1 KRITAPN
8 TAEPTTPPGSLSTDE
23 LSTTPSS
30 PPPPPTAA
38 MNNSVDARTEI
49 LNDNVELFNSFVQS
63 LFPILYEV
71 YNTSAG
77 PAIKHRCLQTI
88 LRMIY

>member
-1 KRITAPN
+1 
-8 TAEPTTPPGSLSTDE
+8 GSLSTDE

-30 PPPPPTAA
+30 PPPPTTA

-49 LNDNVELFNSFVQS
+49 LKDNVELFNSFVQS

-77 PAIKHRCLQTI
+77 
-88 LRMIY
+88 

>member
-1 KRITAPN
+1 
-8 TAEPTTPPGSLSTDE
+8 
-23 LSTTPSS
+23 
-30 PPPPPTAA
+30 A

-49 LNDNVELFNSFVQS
+49 LKDNVELFNSFVQS

-88 LRMIY
+88 LRMIYYSSTDLLETILKQQSISSNIASML